1 MSGHRSL
8 AQAPG
13 LPCGVLARVFQQARA
28 AHDLL
33 CIVGAQSLMQSG
45 AMHLDGLDA
54 QTEVTC
60 HLFAAEAVTNE
71 IEYLL
76 LSGAES
82 DPDTSTLV
90 RTQIAHFCLPHL
102 LIDKNSCVSKKTV
115 AG

>member
-1 MSGHRSL
+1 MSVQWSL

-13 LPCGVLARVFQQARA
+13 LKCGLLTRVLQQARA

-33 CIVGAQSLMQSG
+33 GIAGAQSLMQPG

-54 QTEVTC
+54 QAEVTG

-71 IEYLL
+71 IEHLL

-82 DPDTSTLV
+82 DPDANTLV
-90 RTQIAHFCLPHL
+90 CTQINHFGPPHL
-102 LIDKNSCVSKKTV
+102 LIDKTTCVSEKTSSV
-115 AG
+115 